1 MVNIAARLEAMT
13 RDHDAPILV
22 SETTRA
28 MCTGPVRFEPAPP
41 APIRGRAQPLSTF
54 VPSFDPDERVTSG
67 IWDNDH
73 DTQDSLELSTR
84 DPRPGGTGSWTEAPG
99 LRQRVS

>member
-1 MVNIAARLEAMT
+1 
-13 RDHDAPILV
+13 
-22 SETTRA
+22 
-28 MCTGPVRFEPAPP
+28 MCTGPVRFEPAPL

-54 VPSFDPDERVTSG
+54 VPSFDPDERVTRG

-73 DTQDSLELSTR
+73 DSIAASALLDTQDSLELSTS
-84 DPRPGGTGSWTEAPG
+84 DPRPGGTGSWIEAPG